1 MIDRDAVDAEAP
13 LTVPGQ
19 LEAAGG
25 GRVTGVLTTLVV
37 RLLNYATNHVVNRVP
52 SFAFRRAWYRKVLG
66 ISLGDHAGVH
76 LGCYLWFFGPGQVR
90 RSGCSIGSGTRINRD
105 CCLDI
110 RGPLHI
116 GNNVSISPE
125 VAILTAQHRIDS
137 PDFALVTKPVVI
149 GDNVWIGMRATILPG
164 TTIGHGAVVAAGAV
178 VTGSIRPLTVVAGVP
193 ARPIGGRAADA
204 AAYVLDQP
212 FPLFE

>member
-1 MIDRDAVDAEAP
+1 MTDHDAAEAEAT
-13 LTVPGQ
+13 LKVPGQ
-19 LEAAGG
+19 LQVAGG
-25 GRVTGVLTTLVV
+25 GKRELTTLVV

-52 SFAFRRAWYRKVLG
+52 SFAFRNWWYRKVLG

-116 GNNVSISPE
+116 GNNVSVSPE

-137 PDFALVTKPVVI
+137 PDFALVTRPVVI
-149 GDNVWIGMRATILPG
+149 EDNVWIGMRATILPG

-178 VTGSIRPLTVVAGVP
+178 VTGSIPPLTVVAGVP
-193 ARPIGGRAADA
+193 ARPIRGRSADA
-204 AAYVLDQP
+204 AGYVLDQP

>member
-1 MIDRDAVDAEAP
+1 MTDHDAGEA
-13 LTVPGQ
+13 LKVPGQ
-19 LEAAGG
+19 LQVADGG
-25 GRVTGVLTTLVV
+25 PRELTTLIV
-37 RLLNYATNHVVNRVP
+37 RFLNYATNHVVNRVP
-52 SFAFRRAWYRKVLG
+52 SFAFRTAWYRKVLG
-66 ISLGDHAGVH
+66 ISLGDHTGIH

-164 TTIGHGAVVAAGAV
+164 TTIGRGAVVAAGAV
-178 VTGSIRPLTVVAGVP
+178 VTGSIPPLTVVAGVP